1 MLLLKV
7 EREVLI
13 MNRRMYP
20 RVDLENLDIELHIA
34 TPDHA
39 FLKGTVRDISK
50 SGISFFTKDE
60 NGIEHLKEIE
70 IIFIVNEQLF
80 VFEVEVIRIEKDGE
94 DTLRAG
100 RFKGVPA
107 IVMKKQFPFLVN
119 HLTEQLVLN

>member
-1 MLLLKV
+1 
-7 EREVLI
+7 